1 MKYNSLIAA
10 VINRAIDDIKG
21 VGPRSHRNEAD
32 HAMYFILSET
42 CEAYCLYLDI
52 NHEALKEK
60 AAAFYRQLL
69 AKETPDYRIKKTV
82 KRSAKTYRRVHTRQS
97 PGKLRSNAY
106 K

>member
-21 VGPRSHRNEAD
+21 IGPRSHRNEAD

-60 AAAFYRQLL
+60 AAVLYKQLL
-69 AKETPDYRIKKTV
+69 AKETPALRIKKPA
-82 KRSAKTYRRVHTRQS
+82 KRSVKTYRRVQTRQS
-97 PGKLRSNAY
+97 PGKFQSGAY
-106 K
+106 G